1 MPSQIPLPLAD
12 KAGGLQ
18 SADFGHL
25 DIHQH
30 SIKTL
35 TIERLQR
42 FAAVCPPD
50 DLVAVPFEQP
60 HRQLLIDRVVLREKK
75 LEPRRDSEVW
85 QTLRAPRNL
94 LPGAGAPHKVQQ

>member
-1 MPSQIPLPLAD
+1 MPSQIPLSLAD
-12 KAGGLQ
+12 QAGGLQ
-18 SADFGHL
+18 SADLGHL
-25 DIHQH
+25 DIHQY

-42 FAAVCPPD
+42 FAAVCRHD

-60 HRQLLIDRVVLREKK
+60 HRQLLIDRVVLREEK
-75 LEPRRDSEVW
+75 LEPRRDSGVW

-94 LPGAGAPHKVQQ
+94 LPAAGAPHQWQQ